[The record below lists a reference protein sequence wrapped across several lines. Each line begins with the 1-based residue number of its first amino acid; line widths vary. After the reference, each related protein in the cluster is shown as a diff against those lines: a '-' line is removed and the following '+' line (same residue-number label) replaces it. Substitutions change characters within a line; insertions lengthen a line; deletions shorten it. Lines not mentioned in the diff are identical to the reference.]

1 MQSENTPHIVH
12 TRSLRTEEP
21 NMAIIDC
28 KSKVWVVENTSTF
41 NVPEES
47 KDWFKKPIPNQ
58 LQKKSTRKK
67 NSESKE
73 LKTLY
78 EDYSNTHLTNIHSLS
93 IADRVKLRKTRN
105 TLITATKTTEDSRN
119 KLRSIKS
126 EYMYTPS
133 IVNTRITRSSK
144 LNINCV
150 EPPKKSLKKKHAPN
164 RVKVHRAKNTTTAVP
179 SKPNDLFKIPFSIK
193 NENSSFPQIFFTS
206 IPEQNRVNKN
216 SPLLTSIPTTSI
228 IKHEEVCQDRNCCTK
243 ISTNNCIHKNVSST
257 MKTVNVQ
264 HGLNGNKM
272 ITKPKELSVKNISKS
287 SSSHNNG
294 V

>member
-21 NMAIIDC
+21 NTTIIDC
-28 KSKVWVVENTSTF
+28 KSKVCGVENNSTF
-41 NVPEES
+41 YVPEES
-47 KDWFKKPIPNQ
+47 KTWFKKPIPIQ
-58 LQKKSTRKK
+58 HQKKFICKK

-73 LKTLY
+73 LKKLD
-78 EDYSNTHLTNIHSLS
+78 EDYCDTHLTNIHSLS

-105 TLITATKTTEDSRN
+105 TLSTATKTTEDSRK

-144 LNINCV
+144 LNSNCV
-150 EPPKKSLKKKHAPN
+150 EPPKKSLKKIHAPN
-164 RVKVHRAKNTTTAVP
+164 RVKVHGVKNTTTTVP
-179 SKPNDLFKIPFSIK
+179 SKPNDLLKIPFSIK

-206 IPEQNRVNKN
+206 VSEQNRVNKN
-216 SPLLTSIPTTSI
+216 SPLLTSISTTSI
-228 IKHEEVCQDRNCCTK
+228 IKLEEVCQVRNCCTK
-243 ISTNNCIHKNVSST
+243 FSTNSCIHKNVNSSKK
-257 MKTVNVQ
+257 MVKVQ
-264 HGLNGNKM
+264 RGLNGNQM
-272 ITKPKELSVKNISKS
+272 ITMPKELSVKNISKS
-287 SSSHNNG
+287 LSSHNNG